1 MMPPDPPH
9 QLPSPRL
16 RELERYKVLDTPP
29 EEALE
34 RILDLAQR
42 IFKVP
47 TVLLG
52 FVAADR
58 QWFKARRGLT
68 PCEIELN
75 ASFCVHAIEDRGVTV
90 VPDATQ
96 DDRFY
101 NSPLVVGPPAFRFYA
116 GAPLISPN
124 GHVLGTLC
132 LLDTQPHQDFSP
144 EARETLQDL
153 ASIVM
158 DELELRLAELQ
169 RRRSTHRIETVLA
182 NITDAFY
189 LLGHDWHFSFL
200 NRQAETLLRRRK
212 EELLGRNVWAEFPE
226 AKDSPIYQHYVHA
239 LETGESVVF
248 ETYYPPLAAWF
259 EVHAHPS
266 EEGLSVYFQDI
277 TARKE
282 AQRREDVR
290 AEFRHCLLT
299 FTQSTLQHGLQEGF
313 YQELLEIAVRTIPGA
328 QAGSVLIRRDDG
340 HHFVA
345 AVGFDLAAL
354 SSCTF
359 QPDDFLF
366 DLYSSE
372 PQMVFSWQV
381 EKLDPSR
388 REVMETHGL
397 SKDIAVSL
405 CIPILNRSEPYLSL
419 YLDNF
424 DTSDAFDEDAVSM
437 ARELTQQVAALMQRY
452 DLEASLIQKQ
462 MALEQLAHYDAVTGL
477 PNRVLFDDR
486 MEQAAAQ
493 SRRSGRPLA
502 VMFLDLDNFKQVND
516 TYGHAFGDALL
527 ARVAKRLGN
536 SMRECDTL
544 ARWGGDEFAVMIPEF
559 EAATELESM
568 AKRLLAVMRHPFA
581 LEGKEITASVTIG
594 IDVSTTG
601 LAVAGDLVKNAD
613 MALYRAKAVRSGYAF
628 FTVQM
633 QEQLRTKVEF
643 GEDLRA
649 ALNADLLMLHYQP
662 RIELQTGRIASFEAL
677 ARWQHPSR
685 GWVAP
690 SVFIPLAEEMGLIRD
705 LGACVLDKA
714 CAQAKAWELQGIGRR
729 VAVNLSNEQ
738 LKHPEI
744 VEDIESTLRAHELPP
759 ELLELE
765 ITESTAMTD
774 VADSIRK
781 LQRFKDMGI
790 HLAIDDFGTAY
801 SSLAYLDRLPVHSLK
816 IDRSFVHRLVDEDL
830 AEGCKSS
837 IVQTILA
844 LGKNLG
850 LCVVAEGVE
859 TETQFTVLKNLGCDE
874 AQGYLFA
881 APMPAD
887 EAEAAMLHD
896 LPTLRGTVK
905 T

>member
-1 MMPPDPPH
+1 MTMPPTPPSP
-9 QLPSPRL
+9 LSPRL
-16 RELERYKVLDTPP
+16 RELQRYEILDTPA

-34 RILDLAQR
+34 RVVDLAQR

-47 TVLLG
+47 IVLLG
-52 FVAADR
+52 FLAADR
-58 QWFKARRGLT
+58 QWFKARRGFK
-68 PCEIELN
+68 PCEIELSS
-75 ASFCVHAIEDRGVTV
+75 SFCVHMIEDWDVTV

-101 NSPLVVGPPAFRFYA
+101 DSPLVSGPSAFRFYA
-116 GAPLISPN
+116 GAPLISSS

-132 LLDTQPHQDFSP
+132 LFDTQPRDNFTP
-144 EARETLQDL
+144 EAQENLRDL
-153 ASIVM
+153 ASVVM

-169 RRRSTHRIETVLA
+169 RRHSTHRIETIFE

-189 LLGHDWHFSFL
+189 LLDHDWCFSFL
-200 NRQAETLLRRRK
+200 NRQAETLLQRNK
-212 EELLGRNVWAEFPE
+212 EDLLGNNVWAEFPE
-226 AKDSPIYQHYVHA
+226 AKDSPVYQHYTYA
-239 LETGESVVF
+239 LATGESVVF
-248 ETYYPPLAAWF
+248 EIHYLPLAAWF
-259 EVHAHPS
+259 EVHAYPS

-277 TARKE
+277 TERKKV
-282 AQRREDVR
+282 QYREEIQ
-290 AEFRHCLLT
+290 AEFRRSLLT
-299 FTQSTLQHGLQEGF
+299 FTQSTLQHGLQECF

-328 QAGSVLIRRDDG
+328 QAGSLLIRQEDG

-359 QPDDFLF
+359 QPNDFLF
-366 DLYSSE
+366 DLYSPE
-372 PQMVFSWQV
+372 PQKVFSWQV
-381 EKLDPSR
+381 EELDTSR

-397 SKDIAVSL
+397 SNDIAVSL
-405 CIPILNRSEPYLSL
+405 CVPILSRSEPYLSL

-424 DTSDAFDEDAVSM
+424 DTPAAFDDDAVSM
-437 ARELTQQVAALMQRY
+437 ARELTQHVAALMQRY

-462 MALEQLAHYDAVTGL
+462 SELEHLAHYDAVTGL
-477 PNRVLFDDR
+477 PNRVLFNDR
-486 MEQAAAQ
+486 LEQAAAQ
-493 SRRSGRPLA
+493 SRRTGRPLA
-502 VMFLDLDNFKQVND
+502 VMFLDLDDFKQVND
-516 TYGHAFGDALL
+516 TYGHAFGDVLL
-527 ARVAKRLGN
+527 ARIAKRLGSN
-536 SMRECDTL
+536 MREGDTL
-544 ARWGGDEFAVMIPEF
+544 ARWGGDEFVVMIPEF
-559 EAATELESM
+559 EAASELESI
-568 AKRLLAVMRHPFA
+568 AKRLLAVMRRPFT
-581 LEGKEITASVTIG
+581 LEDREITANVTIG
-594 IDVSTTG
+594 IDASATG
-601 LAVAGDLVKNAD
+601 LAVAEDLVKNAD
-613 MALYRAKAVRSGYAF
+613 MALYRAKAVRGGYEF

-633 QEQLRTKVEF
+633 QEQLRIKVEL

-649 ALNADLLMLHYQP
+649 ALTSDLLTLYYQP
-662 RIELQTGRIASFEAL
+662 RIDLQTGRIASLEAL

-690 SVFIPLAEEMGLIRD
+690 SVFIPLAEEIGLIGD
-705 LGACVLDKA
+705 LGARILDKA

-738 LKHPEI
+738 LKHPDI
-744 VEDIESTLRAHELPP
+744 VGDVEFTLRAHELPP

-781 LQRFKDMGI
+781 LQCFRDMGI
-790 HLAIDDFGTAY
+790 QLAIDDFGTAY

-816 IDRSFVHRLVDEDL
+816 IDRSFVSRLVNEDFGKGQ
-830 AEGCKSS
+830 ESS

-844 LGKNLG
+844 LGKSLG

-859 TETQFTVLKNLGCDE
+859 TEAQCAVLKRLGCDE

-887 EAEAAMLHD
+887 VFETALLSKFRATD
-896 LPTLRGTVK
+896 S
-905 T
+905 